1 MQRNPEVTIIVPV
14 YNEEESLPRLRT
26 EAEKF
31 QIKSPI
37 KTRILFVDDGSTDQS
52 LSIIRRYCSE
62 APDNFSFIALDG
74 NKGLSAA
81 IKAGIDNVETPYL
94 GYIDADLQTSFW
106 DFIRFYDFMGEFT
119 IINGIRQKRADTLVK
134 RWSSKIANSF
144 RQRMIHDNIKDTCC
158 PLKLMETQMAKEL
171 PFFNGMHR
179 FIPALVQLHGGNV
192 KQIQVQHFKRMEGVS
207 KYNLKN
213 RLIGPFLDTLAF
225 VWMRKRNI
233 RYSIKESSTNSF

>member
-1 MQRNPEVTIIVPV
+1 MQSDPEITIIVPV
-14 YNEEESLPRLRT
+14 YNEEESLPRLRA

-31 QIKSPI
+31 QIESPI
-37 KTRILFVDDGSTDQS
+37 KTKILFIDDGSTDQS

-62 APDNFSFIALDG
+62 DPANFSFIALDG

-81 IKAGIDNVETPYL
+81 IKAGIDNVKTPYL
-94 GYIDADLQTSFW
+94 GYIDADLQTSFM

-119 IINGIRQKRADTLVK
+119 IINGIRQKRADTLLK

-144 RQRMIHDNIKDTCC
+144 RQWMIHDNVKDTCC
-158 PLKLMETQMAKEL
+158 PLKLMQTQMAGEL

-192 KQIQVQHFKRMEGVS
+192 KQIHIQHFKRMEGVS

-213 RLIGPFLDTLAF
+213 RLIGPFVDTLAF

-233 RYSIKESSTNSF
+233 RYSIKESSNIQ